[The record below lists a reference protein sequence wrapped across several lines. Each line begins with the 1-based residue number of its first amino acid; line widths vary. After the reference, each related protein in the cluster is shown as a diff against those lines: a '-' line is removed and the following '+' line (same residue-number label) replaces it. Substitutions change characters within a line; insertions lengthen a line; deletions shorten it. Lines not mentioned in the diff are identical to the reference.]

1 MDFASWTPAELTAA
15 ATWVGAGAAV
25 ATLIV
30 LVVTAVYAAK
40 QFIEAKELRR
50 DQTRP
55 YVVPSIGVEQQ
66 ILLVF
71 VIENVGKSPA
81 FDVVVDFNPEP
92 ESEIHDLKAVS
103 ILKSPI
109 PTMPP
114 EQKFRAYW
122 ESSLTVFDERNPY
135 EHPMTYEVRVTYKDT
150 RGHSYG
156 PEKYILDFHVF
167 EGQATGPKGVS
178 DLVKAVEE
186 LTKEHKKWT
195 DGVRGISVKT
205 INAFRKARRE
215 DRPSHFR
222 AMKSAYRER
231 GVWAAFKYWVDVWR
245 RRYGFW
251 SR

>member
-1 MDFASWTPAELTAA
+1 MDFASWTLAESSATAA
-15 ATWVGAGAAV
+15 WVGAGAAV

-40 QFIEAKELRR
+40 QFKEAKELRR
-50 DQTRP
+50 EQTRP

-66 ILLVF
+66 ILLLF
-71 VIENVGKSPA
+71 VVENVGTSPA
-81 FDVVVDFNPEP
+81 FDVVVAFNPEP

-103 ILKSPI
+103 ILKDPI

-114 EQKFRAYW
+114 KQKFRTFW
-122 ESSLTVFDERNPY
+122 ESSLTVFDEKNPY
-135 EHPMTYEVRVTYKDT
+135 EHPMTYEVTVSYSDSAGRK
-150 RGHSYG
+150 YG

-167 EGQATGPKGVS
+167 EGQAIGPKGVS

-195 DGVRGISVKT
+195 DGVRGLNVRT
-205 INAFRKARRE
+205 TNATRKARRE

-222 AMKSAYRER
+222 GMKAAHSEG
-231 GVWAAFKYWVDVWR
+231 GVWAACKYWIRVWR
-245 RRYGFW
+245 RRYGLW